1 MTFKRI
7 IASLLLDQKK
17 LVKGKQFKDHKIV
30 GFPKTYCKSLGS
42 QKIDEILVC
51 DLNSYKNPINEP
63 DYSTLSDI
71 SSSTMTPLTFGGG
84 INSLQRIKKSFY
96 NGADK
101 VYLSSVLYKDIS
113 IIEKS
118 AKIYGSQSIVGGINV
133 VEKNNELFVLEDVSL
148 DFYSW
153 IKKIES
159 AGAGEIKINF
169 VDKEGTSEGFN
180 LDHCKKILE
189 KTSLPVIF
197 EGGMGSL
204 NQIKLSFEA
213 GVDNIALGRMISF
226 EDNNI
231 FKIKQFLKNN
241 EFYVR

>member
-84 INSLQRIKKSFY
+84 INNLQRIKKVF
-96 NGADK
+96 
-101 VYLSSVLYKDIS
+101 IT
-113 IIEKS
+113 
-118 AKIYGSQSIVGGINV
+118 
-133 VEKNNELFVLEDVSL
+133 EL
-148 DFYSW
+148 
-153 IKKIES
+153 IK
-159 AGAGEIKINF
+159 F
-169 VDKEGTSEGFN
+169 T
-180 LDHCKKILE
+180 
-189 KTSLPVIF
+189 
-197 EGGMGSL
+197 
-204 NQIKLSFEA
+204 
-213 GVDNIALGRMISF
+213 
-226 EDNNI
+226 
-231 FKIKQFLKNN
+231 
-241 EFYVR
+241 

>member
-7 IASLLLDQKK
+7 IASLLLDQKNLLKVNNLRIIK
-17 LVKGKQFKDHKIV
+17 LLVS
-30 GFPKTYCKSLGS
+30 PKTYCKSLGS

-84 INSLQRIKKSFY
+84 INNLQRIKKSFY

-153 IKKIES
+153 IKRLKVQ
-159 AGAGEIKINF
+159 A
-169 VDKEGTSEGFN
+169 
-180 LDHCKKILE
+180 LE
-189 KTSLPVIF
+189 KLKLI
-197 EGGMGSL
+197 L
-204 NQIKLSFEA
+204 LIKKEH
-213 GVDNIALGRMISF
+213 
-226 EDNNI
+226 
-231 FKIKQFLKNN
+231 LK
-241 EFYVR
+241 VLI